1 MITTHFK
8 RIFNAGIKNFT
19 RNTFVSLASVL
30 TMVVMLFVIAG
41 TFFVNSLLVDT
52 LATLQEKVDINVYFT
67 PTTEESPILALQK
80 DLQRLPEVKEVTY
93 ISRDE
98 ALALFTERHKNN
110 QATLNALQELGGDN
124 PLGATLT
131 IKAKETSQYE
141 SISEFL
147 NTYTSNPATTDYVDK
162 VNYFDNKKAIDTL
175 DQLITGAKV
184 VGVFISVLFIALALF
199 ITLNTLRLAIYISK
213 DEIHVMNMVG
223 ASRNY
228 ISGPFMVTGALYG
241 LVAALAVMI
250 ILWPVTFWMTS
261 KAQEFFADINFF
273 GYYVDDFFK
282 IFFGLV
288 FIGVVTG
295 ALASIFAVKKYV
307 KNHRK

>member
-1 MITTHFK
+1 MITTHIK
-8 RIFNAGIKNFT
+8 RITTAGIKNFT

-41 TFFVNSLLVDT
+41 TFFVNSLLLDT

-67 PTTEESPILALQK
+67 PTTNEVPII
-80 DLQRLPEVKEVTY
+80 DLQRDLEKLLEVKEVTY
-93 ISRDE
+93 VSREE
-98 ALALFTERHKNN
+98 ALAAFTERHKNN

-124 PLGATLT
+124 PLGATLN
-131 IKAKETSQYE
+131 IKAQETSQYE
-141 SISEFL
+141 SIAEFL
-147 NTYTSNPATTDYVDK
+147 DTYTSNPANAEYVDK

-175 DQLITGAKV
+175 DQLISGSKV
-184 VGVFISVLFIALALF
+184 VGVFISALFIALALF

-223 ASRNY
+223 ASRTY

-241 LVAALAVMI
+241 LVSAIVVMFL
-250 ILWPVTFWMTS
+250 LWPVTYFLTT
-261 KAQEFFADINFF
+261 KAQEFFADINFYQ
-273 GYYVDDFFK
+273 YYVNDFFE
-282 IFFGLV
+282 ILGGLV
-288 FIGVVTG
+288 LIGVVVG
-295 ALASIFAVKKYV
+295 SLASIFAVKKYV

>member
-1 MITTHFK
+1 MLTTHIK
-8 RIFNAGIKNFT
+8 RITNAGVKNFT

-41 TFFVNSLLVDT
+41 TFFVNSLLLDT

-67 PTTEESPILALQK
+67 PETGEIPILDLKK
-80 DLQRLPEVKEVTY
+80 DLQRLPEVKEAIY
-93 ISRDE
+93 ISREE
-98 ALALFTERHKNN
+98 ALAAFTERHKNN

-131 IKAKETSQYE
+131 IKAQETSQYE
-141 SISEFL
+141 SIAEFL
-147 NTYTSNPATTDYVDK
+147 DTYTANPTTAEYVDK

-175 DQLITGAKV
+175 DRLIAGAKM
-184 VGVFISVLFIALALF
+184 VGLFISVLFIALALF

-223 ASRNY
+223 ASRSY

-241 LVAALAVMI
+241 LVSALSVMLL
-250 ILWPVTFWMTS
+250 LWPVTYFLTT
-261 KAQEFFADINFF
+261 KAQDFFADINFYQ
-273 GYYVDDFFK
+273 YYAQDFFK
-282 IFFGLV
+282 LLASLV
-288 FIGVVTG
+288 VIGVVVG
-295 ALASIFAVKKYV
+295 SLASIFAVKKYV